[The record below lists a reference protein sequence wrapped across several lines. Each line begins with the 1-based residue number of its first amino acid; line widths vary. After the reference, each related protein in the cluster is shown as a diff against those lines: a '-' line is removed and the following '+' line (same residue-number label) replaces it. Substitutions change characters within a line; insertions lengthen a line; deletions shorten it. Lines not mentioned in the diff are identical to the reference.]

1 MELYLIIQF
10 NNNSSDIF
18 LMTSLKLLIMKMN
31 HSDESVLIILL
42 VYIRAYL
49 QIDNYVTKNDR
60 TANSTSQCIN
70 VVIWVAIQVLV
81 IRNNFK

>member
-60 TANSTSQCIN
+60 TANTPLNALMLSFS
-70 VVIWVAIQVLV
+70 WPSKFL
-81 IRNNFK
+81 